1 MYIVHNMHTCLICFP
16 TIRPVQAAAIQSAA
30 MCTKATGEEEE
41 EGCYYYLWSWAF
53 VASSKAIV
61 HIRSSIAD
69 NERRAAFFLGCLRQG
84 QSDSAEFT
92 TAAAIAV
99 EKTHRER
106 RPPSNVLC
114 YQRTTKTKK
123 QGLSIEENQLLPRT
137 HVRGFA
143 PPLLK
148 AGGYTTTDTFTNF
161 FYHVLVH
168 TRRH

>member
-1 MYIVHNMHTCLICFP
+1 MPNLFPNNKASASCCNSECCNVYKGHWRRRRRRRLLLLFMKLSLRCFVEGHS
-16 TIRPVQAAAIQSAA
+16 TY
-30 MCTKATGEEEE
+30 TKQ
-41 EGCYYYLWSWAF
+41 YS
-53 VASSKAIV
+53 
-61 HIRSSIAD
+61 RQR
-69 NERRAAFFLGCLRQG
+69 RRAAFFLGCLRQG

-92 TAAAIAV
+92 TAIAAAV

-114 YQRTTKTKK
+114 YQRTTKTKN

-168 TRRH
+168 TRRHQY

>member
-30 MCTKATGEEEE
+30 MCTKATGEEEV

-84 QSDSAEFT
+84 HSDSAEFT
-92 TAAAIAV
+92 TAAV
-99 EKTHRER
+99 EKTHREGHQATSFATNELR
-106 RPPSNVLC
+106 RRRSKAFPLK
-114 YQRTTKTKK
+114 KTSCCQERMWGDLLLLSLK
-123 QGLSIEENQLLPRT
+123 QGGT
-137 HVRGFA
+137 
-143 PPLLK
+143 PLL
-148 AGGYTTTDTFTNF
+148 THSQTFFTM
-161 FYHVLVH
+161 Y
-168 TRRH
+168 